1 VQLSRRN
8 QILCVDDPARRR
20 TSEPISLIVDRSG
33 LKICGHT
40 QDPTAVPELL
50 AQLDVA
56 LKRFVADGIY
66 DNATVYGAIAEH
78 PPGVPVDV
86 VVPPRRNAAPSRNAA
101 TSPTQRDEHI
111 ARIQSDGLSQ
121 WRWESGT
128 YAQSGVENAF
138 SRYKA
143 IFGGHLRAKRPDSQ
157 EREAQ
162 LGCAIL
168 NQLRALGAP
177 LSVRVE

>member
-1 VQLSRRN
+1 MTDGHVQDL
-8 QILCVDDPARRR
+8 
-20 TSEPISLIVDRSG
+20 
-33 LKICGHT
+33 
-40 QDPTAVPELL
+40 TAVPELL
-50 AQLDVA
+50 EQLDVA

-66 DNATVYGAIAEH
+66 DNATVYGAIAEYQ
-78 PPGVPVDV
+78 PLVPFDV

-101 TSPTQRDEHI
+101 TSPTQREEHLATI
-111 ARIQSDGLSQ
+111 LADGLSQ
-121 WRWESGT
+121 CRWESGY
-128 YAQSGVENAF
+128 YAQSGVENVF

-143 IFGGHLRAKRPDSQ
+143 IFGGHLRAKRQ

-168 NQLRALGAP
+168 NKLRAIGTP

>member
-1 VQLSRRN
+1 M
-8 QILCVDDPARRR
+8 DDEGWIR
-20 TSEPISLIVDRSG
+20 TSLLTDD
-33 LKICGHT
+33 HT
-40 QDPTAVPELL
+40 QNPTAVPESL
-50 AQLDVA
+50 AQRDVA

-66 DNATVYGAIAEH
+66 DNATVYGAITEH
-78 PPGVPVDV
+78 QPGVPVDV
-86 VVPPRRNAAPSRNAA
+86 VVPPRRNAAPSRHAA

-121 WRWESGT
+121 WRWESGD

-143 IFGGHLRAKRPDSQ
+143 IFGGHLRAKRQDSQ
-157 EREAQ
+157 EREAL

-168 NQLRALGAP
+168 NQLRAIGAP
-177 LSVRVE
+177 LSVPVK